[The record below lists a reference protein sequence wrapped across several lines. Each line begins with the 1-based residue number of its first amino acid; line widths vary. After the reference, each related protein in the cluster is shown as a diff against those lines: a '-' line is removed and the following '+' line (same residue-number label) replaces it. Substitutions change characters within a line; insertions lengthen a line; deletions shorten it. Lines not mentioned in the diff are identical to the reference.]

1 MHTISGTRSADG
13 LITRGVWFVWA
24 ALEVA
29 AAFAVYAIML
39 ILTWEQRVRERR
51 ALASLD
57 DRLLRDIGISR
68 ADAEQE
74 VRKPFWEV

>member
-13 LITRGVWFVWA
+13 LLARGVWLVWA
-24 ALEVA
+24 VFEIA
-29 AAFAVYAIML
+29 AAFAVYALTL

-74 VRKPFWEV
+74 VRKPFWEI